1 MRKIYA
7 DLHIHVGAAGSKPV
21 KITASRKLTL
31 ENIIFVDAIRKGL
44 DMVGVVDCASPL
56 VSRELEDMLNDGRLR
71 EHPRGGFMAANGV
84 LLIAAAE
91 AETKEG
97 IHIITYLPDLP
108 NLKKYQ
114 KYMASRVTNQNLS
127 TQRANAGLIEF
138 INLAYIC
145 EGVFCFAH
153 AFTPHKGVYGM
164 LTDRL
169 TKIIGQDLAKIKVLE
184 LGLSADINLADTLA
198 ETRDFTFLS
207 NSDAHSSDKI
217 GREYNLLRVA
227 DNNFEELKL
236 ALYNEGGRKVV
247 ANYGMDPVM
256 GKYHRS
262 YCTDC
267 ELIMEGE
274 PPVFI
279 CPQCGNSSSV
289 VKGVYDRIVEIRD
302 YEEPRHPVGRPV
314 YNYRVPLKELPGVGA
329 KTLNKFYAFFDNEI
343 RILERE
349 SVDDIARIIS
359 PDIALMINKM
369 RAGRLEIIPGG
380 GGYYG
385 KVKKNSHN

>member
-7 DLHIHVGAAGSKPV
+7 DLHIHVGSAGSKPV

-31 ENIIFVDAIRKGL
+31 ENIIFVDAVRKGL

-56 VSRELEDMLNDGRLR
+56 VSEELEAMLNDGRLK

-84 LLIAAAE
+84 MLIAAAE
-91 AETKEG
+91 AETREG
-97 IHIITYLPDLP
+97 IHIIIYLPDLP

-114 KYMASRVTNQNLS
+114 KYIASRVTNQNLS
-127 TQRANAGLIEF
+127 TQRASAGIIEF

-145 EGVFCFAH
+145 EGIFCFAH

-169 TKIIGQDLAKIKVLE
+169 TKILGRDLAKVKVIE
-184 LGLSADINLADTLA
+184 LGLSSDINMADTIA

-207 NSDAHSSDKI
+207 NSDAHSSEKI

-227 DNNFEELKL
+227 DNNFQELKL
-236 ALYNEGGRKVV
+236 ALHNEAGRKVI

-262 YCTDC
+262 YCTNC
-267 ELIMEGE
+267 EFIMEDE
-274 PPVFI
+274 PPIFI
-279 CPQCGNSSSV
+279 CPQCGSSSTV
-289 VKGVYDRIVEIRD
+289 VKGVFDRIVEIRD
-302 YEEPRHPVGRPV
+302 YKEPRHPVGRPV

-329 KTLNKFYAFFDNEI
+329 KTLNKFYTFFDNEI
-343 RILERE
+343 KILERE
-349 SVDDIARIIS
+349 SVDDIARIIN

-369 RAGRLEIIPGG
+369 RAGRLQIIPGG

-385 KVKKNSHN
+385 KVKKDNHN